1 MNKRQK
7 FDAKFRAQ
15 AVDLAEMSDRPRYEV
30 ASDLGISDASLS
42 RWMAKHKNNA
52 SPDDLS
58 ESERD
63 ELKRLRKEK
72 REWAME
78 REIVRVPKSPRRTRR
93 WRYGRVETQNR
104 RPDA

>member
-15 AVDLAEMSDRPRYEV
+15 AVELAEMSDRPRYRV
-30 ASDLGISDASLS
+30 ASDLGISDVSLA
-42 RWMAKHKNNA
+42 RWMAKHKQNN
-52 SPDDLS
+52 SNDDGGLS
-58 ESERD
+58 ETERD

-78 REIVRVPKSPRRTRR
+78 REILKKATAFWVKESN
-93 WRYGRVETQNR
+93 E
-104 RPDA
+104 